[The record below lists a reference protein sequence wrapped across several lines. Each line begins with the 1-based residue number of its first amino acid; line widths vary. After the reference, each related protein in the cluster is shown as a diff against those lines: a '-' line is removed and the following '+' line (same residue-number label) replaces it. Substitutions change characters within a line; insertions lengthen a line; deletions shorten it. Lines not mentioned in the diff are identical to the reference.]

1 MDWSVILH
9 NIYAIIGVAVL
20 VALMVFMLSNEKYR
34 KYSVV
39 LIPFIAFLLIYIF
52 KRKSSDTG
60 AANKTDFQTKLDEVK
75 ADVSEIKIVAQLKS
89 KYAEEKKQEELK
101 KLEEITNID
110 DKTER
115 RKKLAE
121 LVG

>member
-9 NIYAIIGVAVL
+9 NIYAIIGIALL
-20 VALMVFMLSNEKYR
+20 VALFITMFSNEKYR

-39 LIPFIAFLLIYIF
+39 VIPFVAFLLLYIF
-52 KRKSSDTG
+52 KRKSNDTG
-60 AANKTDFQTKLDEVK
+60 AASKTEFQAKLEDVK
-75 ADVSEIKIVAQLKS
+75 SDIKEIKTVAELKS
-89 KYAEEKKQEELK
+89 KYINEQKQEQLK
-101 KLEEITNID
+101 KLDEITQIE

-115 RKKLAE
+115 RQKLAE

>member
-1 MDWSVILH
+1 
-9 NIYAIIGVAVL
+9 
-20 VALMVFMLSNEKYR
+20 MVFMLSNEKYR

-75 ADVSEIKIVAQLKS
+75 ADVSEIKIVAELKS